1 MGCNTA
7 SDEQLARALA
17 GQTQECDDA
26 KLARQLGAESHHD
39 QDLQDAEMARSL
51 AVSGSGI
58 DQALSRMFGERAGG
72 VGSLSHLPN
81 FAEPANDS
89 MIHIACEIGESEVEI
104 LVDTGAQMSVI
115 SEPLASQL
123 GLLSRLDR
131 SRQGVAN
138 GVGQAKILGH
148 VLDVPVK
155 LGHVEFALNFS
166 VLQMQQPLLI
176 LGVDQ
181 MRHYK
186 CLVDLERSCLVFGGH
201 GGVEVPFL
209 SSVRGIVT
217 SPMDAVLVQ
226 GRRAVEML
234 RARDPLGARKTL
246 ETLGQL
252 LRNIAKRPSDLKYRR
267 LRGDNDRLQ
276 REVLAHPEAVELLR
290 LVGFAGDGGDLVLPA
305 GTPLQAVQKLTMVG
319 GLFG

>member
-17 GQTQECDDA
+17 GQIEEYDDN
-26 KLARQLGAESHHD
+26 KLAEQLRAESL
-39 QDLQDAEMARSL
+39 QDRNLQDAELARSL
-51 AVSGSGI
+51 AASGSGV
-58 DQALSRMFGERAGG
+58 DQALSNMFGQRAG
-72 VGSLSHLPN
+72 SMAHPAS
-81 FAEPANDS
+81 FAEPADDS

-166 VLQMQQPLLI
+166 VLQMQQPMLI
-176 LGVDQ
+176 LGLDQ

-186 CLVDLERSCLVFGGH
+186 CLVDLERRRLVFGGH

-209 SSVRGIVT
+209 SSVRGTVT

-226 GRRAVEML
+226 SRRAVEML
-234 RARDPLGARKTL
+234 RGRDPLGARKTL
-246 ETLGQL
+246 ETMGQL
-252 LRNIAKRPSDLKYRR
+252 LRNIAKHPSDLKYRR
-267 LRGDNDRLQ
+267 LRGGNDRLQ

-290 LVGFAGDGGDLVLPA
+290 LAGFAGDGEDLVLPA
-305 GTPLQAVQKLTMVG
+305 GTPLQAVKKLTMIG